1 MKHLKVYG
9 LRNIIMIIA
18 VIGITACGSTNTSKG
33 ASGGAIVGGLVGGWE
48 GMATGALIGG
58 GVGLMADSAE
68 DKKIRQQQKDQELAI
83 LEQSRI
89 TADEKTAAQPENNNK
104 LTGSTWRVVSLV
116 EEDNTTGDFS
126 SIVLSFQTN
135 TRATT
140 LILWA
145 DGKSETYSER
155 YTVVDDALIFTGKD
169 YVTNSK
175 FAINGNQMVLVTQTF
190 RCVLEEVEEGI
201 YK

>member
-1 MKHLKVYG
+1 MKHLRVNS
-9 LRNIIMIIA
+9 LRNIVMIIA
-18 VIGITACGSTNTSKG
+18 VIGITACGSTNTSQG
-33 ASGGAIVGGLVGGWE
+33 ASTGAVVGGLVGGWE

-68 DKKIRQQQKDQELAI
+68 DKKIQQQQKEKELAI
-83 LEQSRI
+83 LEKSRI
-89 TADEKTAAQPENNNK
+89 TADAKTTAQPENNNK

-116 EEDNTTGDFS
+116 DEENKTGEFS
-126 SIVLSFQTN
+126 SIILSFQTN

-155 YTVVDDALIFTGKD
+155 YSVVGDALIFTGKD

-175 FAINGNQMVLVTQTF
+175 YSINGKQMVLVTQTF

-201 YK
+201 

>member
-1 MKHLKVYG
+1 MNHLRVNS
-9 LRNIIMIIA
+9 LNIIVMIIA
-18 VIGITACGSTNTSKG
+18 VISITACGSTNTSQG
-33 ASGGAIVGGLVGGWE
+33 ASTGAVVGGLVGGWE

-68 DKKIRQQQKDQELAI
+68 DKKIQQQQKEKELAI
-83 LEQSRI
+83 LQQSRI
-89 TADEKTAAQPENNNK
+89 TADEKTTIQPKNSNR

-116 EEDNTTGDFS
+116 DDENETSDFS
-126 SIVLSFQTN
+126 SMILSFQTN

-145 DGKSETYSER
+145 DGKSETYSET
-155 YTVVDDALIFTGKD
+155 YTVIDDVLIFSGKD

-175 FAINGNQMVLVTQTF
+175 YTINGNQMVLVTPTI
-190 RCVLEEVEEGI
+190 RCVLEEVKEGM
-201 YK
+201 

>member
-1 MKHLKVYG
+1 MKHLRVNS
-9 LRNIIMIIA
+9 LRNIVVIIA
-18 VIGITACGSTNTSKG
+18 VIGLTACGSTNTSKG
-33 ASGGAIVGGLVGGWE
+33 ASTGAVVGGLVGGWE
-48 GMATGALIGG
+48 GMAAGALIGG
-58 GVGLMADSAE
+58 GVGYMEDSAE
-68 DKKIRQQQKDQELAI
+68 DKRIQQQQKEKELAI
-83 LEQSRI
+83 LEKSRI

-116 EEDNTTGDFS
+116 DDENKTSDFS
-126 SIVLSFQTN
+126 SMILTFQTN

-155 YTVVDDALIFTGKD
+155 YSVIDDALIFSGKD

-175 FAINGNQMVLVTQTF
+175 YIINGNQMVIVTPTI

-201 YK
+201 

>member
-1 MKHLKVYG
+1 MNKKATTIIQNTG
-9 LRNIIMIIA
+9 LILLVLILSS
-18 VIGITACGSTNTSKG
+18 CGTTNTSQG
-33 ASGGAIVGGLVGGWE
+33 ATSGAIIGGLVDGWD

-58 GVGLMADSAE
+58 GIGLMEDSAE
-68 DKKIRQQQKDQELAI
+68 DKKIRQQQKDRELAI
-83 LEQSRI
+83 LEKSRI
-89 TADEKTAAQPENNNK
+89 SADAKTVQTPKNSNT

-116 EEDNTTGDFS
+116 DDEKKTSEFS
-126 SIVLSFQTN
+126 SMILSFQTN

-155 YTVVDDALIFTGKD
+155 YSVVGDALIFTGKD

-175 FAINGNQMVLVTQTF
+175 YSINSNQMILATPTMRV
-190 RCVLEEVEEGI
+190 VLEEVEEGI
-201 YK
+201 

>member
-1 MKHLKVYG
+1 MKILFKISV
-9 LRNIIMIIA
+9 LFIIFISFNS
-18 VIGITACGSTNTSKG
+18 CGSTNTSQG
-33 ASGGAIVGGLVGGWE
+33 ASTGAVVGGLVGGWE

-68 DKKIRQQQKDQELAI
+68 DKKIQQQQKEKELAI
-83 LEQSRI
+83 LEKSRI
-89 TADEKTAAQPENNNK
+89 TADEKTAAQPENSNK
-104 LTGSTWRVVSLV
+104 LTGSTWRVLSLV
-116 EEDNTTGDFS
+116 DDENKTSDFS
-126 SIVLSFQTN
+126 SMLLTFQTN

-155 YTVVDDALIFTGKD
+155 YSVVGDALIFTGKD

-175 FAINGNQMVLVTQTF
+175 YTINGNQMVLVTPTI

-201 YK
+201 